1 MNYKRCRAKK
11 QDFSEFSFF
20 FARRGV
26 FSPFFRE
33 GGGNTFYPRRPGKE
47 SPCGSRGLLFPKN
60 NLTEAAGKHKIRT
73 VKKWETAKGF
83 LFREPF
89 IKP

>member
-20 FARRGV
+20 FALRGV
-26 FSPFFRE
+26 FRLFSVKAAEIRFIRAA
-33 GGGNTFYPRRPGKE
+33 
-47 SPCGSRGLLFPKN
+47 GSRVLLFPKN